1 MNSSVRVSGTLRI
14 LVLLGFLFLGGYAT
28 ADPDFSDPRDPL
40 EGFNRVM
47 FSFNDLL
54 DRAFVK
60 PLAEGYSLIVP
71 APMDKGVTNFFNN
84 LEDITSAINSLL
96 QFKIAHAATNLTRVV
111 VNTTVGIGGLFD
123 VASHLD
129 LQRHEE
135 DFGQTLG
142 TWGVASGPYLVL
154 PVLGPSSGR
163 DAIGVV
169 VDWFT
174 DPVTYV
180 QDDTVRWSLR
190 GLDLVET
197 RASLLNAS
205 RVVDQAALDPY
216 AFVRDVY
223 LQRRRSVV
231 YDGNPP
237 SEEEESF

>member
-1 MNSSVRVSGTLRI
+1 M
-14 LVLLGFLFLGGYAT
+14 
-28 ADPDFSDPRDPL
+28 
-40 EGFNRVM
+40 
-47 FSFNDLL
+47 
-54 DRAFVK
+54 
-60 PLAEGYSLIVP
+60 
-71 APMDKGVTNFFNN
+71 
-84 LEDITSAINSLL
+84 
-96 QFKIAHAATNLTRVV
+96 
-111 VNTTVGIGGLFD
+111 
-123 VASHLD
+123 
-129 LQRHEE
+129 
-135 DFGQTLG
+135 
-142 TWGVASGPYLVL
+142 L

-237 SEEEESF
+237 SEEEEGF